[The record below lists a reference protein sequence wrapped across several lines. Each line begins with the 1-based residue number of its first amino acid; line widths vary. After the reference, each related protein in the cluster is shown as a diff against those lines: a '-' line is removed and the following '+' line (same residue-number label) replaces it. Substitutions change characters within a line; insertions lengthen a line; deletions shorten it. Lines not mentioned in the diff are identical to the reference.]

1 MPKFAIIDNTAE
13 DATSI
18 SRLLQQ
24 IQPTSE
30 IHVYKSI
37 SAFLSAKTKH
47 DFLLLDINLDAED
60 GIHQSPICIQY
71 TNYIIYISTIK
82 DRMQE
87 AFAKN
92 VIGYI
97 LKQDDDTTITKT
109 LSNLIQLNTE
119 KHLTIKTTS
128 TYQNIPISSIYKIT
142 RENRKIFVYLKS
154 SIIRIY
160 DCNLKDIYEQSKD
173 SMIWI
178 DRSIMVNYKHI
189 TSFNDTEI
197 TFDNSTKELV
207 NTRRKKEAFNDY
219 LHKLFHNI

>member
-1 MPKFAIIDNTAE
+1 MPKIAIIDNTAE
-13 DATSI
+13 DAARI
-18 SRLLQQ
+18 LRLLQQ
-24 IQPTSE
+24 IQPTSV

-37 SAFLSAKTKH
+37 SAFLSTKTTYK
-47 DFLLLDINLDAED
+47 FLLLDINLDEED
-60 GIHQSPICIQY
+60 GIDQSPKCKQY
-71 TNYIIYISTIK
+71 AAFIIYISTIK

-97 LKQDDDTTITKT
+97 LKQDDDETISNTLTK
-109 LSNLIQLNTE
+109 LIQQNTE
-119 KHLTIKTTS
+119 KYLTLKTIY

-154 SIIRIY
+154 STIRIY
-160 DCNLKDIYEQSKD
+160 ECNLKDIYEQCKD
-173 SMIWI
+173 CMIWI

-197 TFDNSTKELV
+197 IFDNSTKEQV
-207 NTRRKKEAFNDY
+207 KTRRKKEAFNDY
-219 LHKLFHNI
+219 IQKLFYNI